1 MRAAAVRY
9 RLEAERALRFLEK
22 GTVWIAWTA
31 RTAQTVRIVRIVRIV
46 RTVRTALTVR
56 TVRTVWTERFP
67 VLPMGRAIFEAE
79 RLP

>member
-31 RTAQTVRIVRIVRIV
+31 RTAQTVRIVRIVR
-46 RTVRTALTVR
+46 TVRTALTVR